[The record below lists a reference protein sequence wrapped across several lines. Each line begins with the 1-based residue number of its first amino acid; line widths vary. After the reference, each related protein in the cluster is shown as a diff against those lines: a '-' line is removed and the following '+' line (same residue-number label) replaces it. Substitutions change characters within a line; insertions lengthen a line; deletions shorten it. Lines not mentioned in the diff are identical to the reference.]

1 MGPTTQDPEFLQ
13 PQTKSRLCWPAAAE
27 AVGGAPRPA
36 RSLAATHCP
45 LCNGETRRL
54 SDQSLLKGWVS
65 PGPGLSR
72 FLGPG
77 PRQGVKSGLGDGGP
91 PPHATPT
98 AACLYVLFTVM
109 CRSSGLKEESV
120 TASVL
125 TQFAAGKKRGT
136 SEGDGRQLPASRQ
149 DPAREL
155 LKRTLCERHAERCHR
170 VVPPP
175 SRCPESPGVS
185 VLAPRRDPRPA
196 RCVRE
201 RQGPPCTGGSP
212 TDVLRLPWP
221 TPALRAVP
229 ASPRPLDAGRL
240 PAC

>member
-91 PPHATPT
+91 PPPRHSHGGLSL
-98 AACLYVLFTVM
+98 CSIHRHVQVLRFKRRECNSIGSNTI
-109 CRSSGLKEESV
+109 CCWKEEGHFRGGWASAARL
-120 TASVL
+120 TA
-125 TQFAAGKKRGT
+125 R
-136 SEGDGRQLPASRQ
+136 
-149 DPAREL
+149 
-155 LKRTLCERHAERCHR
+155 
-170 VVPPP
+170 
-175 SRCPESPGVS
+175 
-185 VLAPRRDPRPA
+185 PR
-196 RCVRE
+196 
-201 RQGPPCTGGSP
+201 S
-212 TDVLRLPWP
+212 
-221 TPALRAVP
+221 
-229 ASPRPLDAGRL
+229 
-240 PAC
+240 